1 MKINEIYN
9 GFKLINVKP
18 IKEIDSVLYE
28 FYHEGSGANLV
39 YLENDDTNKCFSVGF
54 KTLPEDSTGICHII
68 EHSVLCGSK
77 KYPVKEP
84 FVNLLKGSMASFL
97 NAMTA
102 SDFTIY
108 PVASQNDKD
117 FDNLMSVYLDAV
129 FAPLSIVD
137 PKPFLQEGW
146 HYEMLDEESIPS
158 YKGIVYN
165 EMQGAMS
172 NPLSQLSEYTNQ
184 VLYKGTCYEFNSG
197 GDPDVI
203 PNLTYEYY
211 KEFYHKHYHP
221 SNGVFYLYGKMDVLE
236 KLAYIDAE
244 YLSKFSNSETKID
257 FNLPTPVINTDVVR
271 EYSIN
276 DEEEIENNTYIS
288 LSFMLE
294 HAKNV
299 KDIIGFSLLNEAL
312 MGTNASPLKKVLLE
326 NNLAEDIESYLDDG
340 AIYPSYSIYLNKTSP
355 SKKDLFIDIVMNEF
369 RRLAEEGIDKELLLA
384 TININEF
391 KNKELDTGRM
401 PKGLAFAFSIMQGY
415 SYEIPYDELLETS
428 KYYKFYK
435 ENLDNKYFEGL
446 IEKYILN
453 SNHYVSVTMN
463 PSKELGKIKSDEMN
477 KKMRQLKENMTHEEV
492 TEYVRIT
499 EELIAYQNKHD
510 DILDVKKLPEL
521 KLSDISTKIN
531 ITDTSLE
538 EKNGIKFISHNVN
551 TNKIAYMRA
560 YFDLNVLDVE
570 ELAYARILARLFVKL
585 DTKNYTADKLQSY
598 IKTYLGN
605 ISFSPVINAIDK
617 EEYIAKMLVSISSL
631 EENIPHISKILNE
644 VINNTIYDEEKI
656 KTILVQMKNRERNA
670 IIENGTSAATTVIR
684 SYLSKEGALTNKMSG
699 INMYNLLCDLVDNFD
714 SSFIL
719 KLQTIAKKIF
729 NKNNMIIS
737 ISGDSETLQLLTKSV
752 DELELENGDLK
763 PQLKVSYPTE
773 KFDALVIPSG
783 VNCNVKGI
791 NLKDLDYELNGSL
804 YVVQHILN
812 YDYLWPEV
820 RVKGGAYGCSLSLSI
835 SNDILLGSFSDPNV
849 LNTYN
854 VYDDVASYLEEF
866 NPTEEEFISYL
877 IGTIAKIDPPA
888 STYSKICTADKNL
901 LCGIT
906 VERLEKLKSE
916 ILNTTVET
924 VKSYSKLFKKIA
936 QLAIIFTVGNEEK
949 INEYDRLVSVRK
961 LV

>member
-1 MKINEIYN
+1 MKINEIYH
-9 GFKLINVKP
+9 GFKLVNIKE
-18 IKEIDSVLYE
+18 IKEIDSKLYE
-28 FYHEGSGANLV
+28 FYHEKSGANLV
-39 YLENDDTNKCFSVGF
+39 YLANDDTNKCFSIGF

-102 SDFTIY
+102 SDCTIY

-129 FAPLSIVD
+129 FAPLSITD

-146 HYEMLDEESIPS
+146 HYEMLDEDSVPS

-197 GDPDVI
+197 GDPEVI

-221 SNGVFYLYGKMDVLE
+221 SNGVIYLYGKMDVLE
-236 KLAYIDAE
+236 KLAYIDGE
-244 YLSKFSNSETKID
+244 YLSHFQNSESTID
-257 FNLPTPVINTDVVR
+257 FTLPTAVIDTNVVR

-276 DEEEIENNTYIS
+276 DEEAIENNTYVS
-288 LSFMLE
+288 LSFMLD

-299 KDIIGFSLLNEAL
+299 QDIVAFSLLNEAL

-340 AIYPSYSIYLNKTSP
+340 SIYPSYSIYLNKTSP
-355 SKKDLFIDIVMNEF
+355 EKKELFIKLVNDEF
-369 RRLAEEGIDKELLLA
+369 RRLVEEGIDKELLLA

-401 PKGLAFAFSIMQGY
+401 PKGLAFAFGIMQGFNY
-415 SYEIPYDELLETS
+415 GIPYSDLLETS

-435 ENLDNKYFEGL
+435 ENLDNRYFEGL

-453 SNHYVSVTMN
+453 SKHYVSVTMN
-463 PSKELGKIKSDEMN
+463 PSKEIGKIKAQQLNE
-477 KKMRQLKENMTHEEV
+477 KMLQVKENMSIEEIKQCV
-492 TEYVRIT
+492 ETT
-499 EELIAYQNKHD
+499 KELIAYQNKVD
-510 DILDVKKLPEL
+510 DIEDVKKLPEL

-531 ITDTSLE
+531 TTPTSVV
-538 EKNGIKFISHNVN
+538 EKDGYKVIYHEVS

-570 ELAYARILARLFVKL
+570 ELAYARILARLLVKL
-585 DTKNYTADKLQSY
+585 DTKNYTADKLQSF

-605 ISFSPVINAIDK
+605 IGFSPVVNAINKD
-617 EEYIAKMLVSISSL
+617 EYIAKMLVSVSSL
-631 EENIPHISKILNE
+631 EENINYIPTILNE
-644 VINNTIYDEEKI
+644 VINNTIYDEDKI
-656 KTILVQMKNRERNA
+656 KTILIQMKNRERSS
-670 IIENGTSAATTVIR
+670 IIENGTSAATTIIR
-684 SYLSKEGALTNKMSG
+684 SQLSKEGALTAKMSG
-699 INMYNLLCDLVDNFD
+699 FSMYNLLCDLTDNFSKD
-714 SSFIL
+714 IIN
-719 KLQTIAKKIF
+719 KLQDIAKKVF
-729 NKNNMIIS
+729 NKNNLIIS
-737 ISGDSETLQLLTKSV
+737 LSGDNETLELLTNSLTK
-752 DELELENGDLK
+752 LELNENCYEEILHAEYNAED
-763 PQLKVSYPTE
+763 YN
-773 KFDALVIPSG
+773 ALVIPSG

-791 NLKDLDYELNGSL
+791 NLKDLGYGLNGSL

-820 RVKGGAYGCSLSLSI
+820 RVKGGAYGCSLTLSI
-835 SNDILLGSFSDPNV
+835 SDDIVLGSFSDPNV
-849 LNTYN
+849 INTYN
-854 VYDDVASYLEEF
+854 VYDNVADYLEKFNPSLEEF
-866 NPTEEEFISYL
+866 NSYL

-888 STYSKICTADKNL
+888 STYSKVCTADKNL
-901 LCGIT
+901 LCGISIQ
-906 VERLEKLKSE
+906 RLEKLKEE
-916 ILNTTVET
+916 ILSTTVET
-924 VKSYSKLFKKIA
+924 IRSHSKLFKEIA
-936 QLAIIFTVGNEEK
+936 QQGTIFTVGNEEK
-949 INEYDRLVSVRK
+949 ISEYDKFITVKK

>member
-1 MKINEIYN
+1 MNINKVYH
-9 GFKLINVKP
+9 GFKLVSIKE
-18 IKEIDSVLYE
+18 IKEIDSILYE
-28 FYHEGSGANLV
+28 FYHEKSGANLV
-39 YLENDDTNKCFSVGF
+39 YLANDDTNKCFSIGF

-68 EHSVLCGSK
+68 EHSVLNGSK

-102 SDFTIY
+102 SDCTIY

-129 FAPLSIVD
+129 FAPLSITD

-146 HYEMLDEESIPS
+146 HYEMLDENSIPS

-203 PNLTYEYY
+203 PNLTYDYY
-211 KEFYHKHYHP
+211 KKFYHKHYHP
-221 SNGVFYLYGKMDVLE
+221 SNGVIYLYGKMDVVE
-236 KLAYIDAE
+236 KLAYIDEE
-244 YLSKFSNSETKID
+244 YLSKFVNTEEKIE
-257 FNLPTPVINTDVVR
+257 FTLPTPVIDTNVVR

-299 KDIIGFSLLNEAL
+299 KDIVGFSLLNEAL

-326 NNLAEDIESYLDDG
+326 NELAEDIESYLDDG

-355 SKKDLFIDIVMNEF
+355 EKKELFINLVMSELK
-369 RRLAEEGIDKELLLA
+369 RLATEGIDKELLLA

-401 PKGLAFAFSIMQGY
+401 PKGLAFVFGIMQGFNY
-415 SYEIPYDELLETS
+415 GIPYNDLLETS
-428 KYYKFYK
+428 QYYKFYK
-435 ENLDNKYFEGL
+435 ENIDKRYFEGL

-463 PSKELGKIKSDEMN
+463 PSKELGKIKSQQLND
-477 KKMRQLKENMTHEEV
+477 KMRQLKESMTSEEIK
-492 TEYVRIT
+492 EYVRIT
-499 EELIAYQNKHD
+499 EELFAYQNKVD
-510 DILDVKKLPEL
+510 DIEDVKKLPEL
-521 KLSDISTKIN
+521 KLKDISTKIEP
-531 ITDTSLE
+531 IDTNVVE
-538 EKNGIKFISHNVN
+538 NNGYKIIYHEVN

-560 YFDLNVLDVE
+560 YFDLNVLNIE

-605 ISFSPVINAIDK
+605 IGFSPVVNAISKD
-617 EEYIAKMLVSISSL
+617 EYIAKMLVTVSSL
-631 EENIPHISKILNE
+631 EENISYIPSILNE
-644 VINNTIYDEEKI
+644 VINNTIYDEDKI
-656 KTILVQMKNRERNA
+656 KTILVQMKNRERSS
-670 IIENGTSAATTVIR
+670 IIENGTSAATTIIR
-684 SYLSKEGALTNKMSG
+684 SQLSKEGVLTSKMSG
-699 INMYNLLCDLVDNFD
+699 LNMYNLLCDLTENFNND
-714 SSFIL
+714 TIV
-719 KLQTIAKKIF
+719 KLQEIAKKIF
-729 NKNNMIIS
+729 NKNNLLIS
-737 ISGDSETLQLLTKSV
+737 LSGDKETLKLLTESTNN
-752 DELELENGDLK
+752 LELYDDNNSNNLNVEYIKDDM
-763 PQLKVSYPTE
+763 
-773 KFDALVIPSG
+773 DALVIPSG

-791 NLKDLDYELNGSL
+791 NLTELGYELNGSL

-820 RVKGGAYGCSLSLSI
+820 RVKGGAYGCSLTLSI
-835 SNDILLGSFSDPNV
+835 SGDVVLGSFSDPNV
-849 LNTYN
+849 SNTYD
-854 VYDDVASYLEEF
+854 VYNRIAEYLEQF
-866 NPTEEEFISYL
+866 NPSEEEFTSYL
-877 IGTIAKIDPPA
+877 IGTIAKVDQPA
-888 STYSKICTADKNL
+888 SIYSKISTADKNL
-901 LCGIT
+901 LCGIS
-906 VERLEKLKSE
+906 VERLEKLKEE
-916 ILNTTVET
+916 ILNTTVDKI
-924 VKSYSKLFKKIA
+924 KSYADLFKKMA
-936 QLAIIFTVGNEEK
+936 KQSIIFTVGNEEK
-949 INEYDRLVSVRK
+949 ITEFNQFSVIRK